1 MSDEYPVLPGEENEP
16 ADAAQPVK
24 GKPEL
29 EDLRASIAE
38 EEQERLRQ
46 KKNSGLLKKVT
57 GFLRKKTGTLQD
69 AQPEPAET
77 APLSPFSG
85 PLVGEEGQPPDESL
99 TSRIETVFSDWE
111 DSGETAPA
119 EIETPVE
126 AGADAAFQP
135 FDEQETPL
143 WKAGS
148 DEPSPV
154 WAPEES
160 QPAFH
165 DAAFEPEAGQPDAA
179 GQSEAL
185 KGWEVPAFDEDI
197 PAGLDLDAGLVES
210 TLETEAALTEADDA
224 SVATAFTPE
233 ASEPATIQTEDLRA
247 ELMPEAAP
255 VSDMP
260 KKPTRSLLQ
269 RVTGW
274 LNPDS
279 VKPEEPLPEV
289 SDDELSERLL
299 KVQSTEVNVEI
310 PGQRKFVY
318 EEYEPQV
325 VEETT
330 EPQDEFA
337 DPFSRLPQAADP
349 ESKVVSPDSLRGLTG
364 ESLLQ
369 RDWVDNHARFLSEE
383 PLAQDYVE
391 KAAEPVREEI
401 VKAPSRLSELSTPA
415 DEDSPAIEE
424 VRSQVLVDYEEP
436 PADAVFTPP
445 ATFAERAEAWG
456 RKNLGWLIAAF
467 VLLVGAAVMFQVR
480 PWERPP
486 APLPNTPV
494 PSDLPFPVGLE
505 LTGGW
510 FFDVNRSTIIENQWQ
525 PQGAEWLDNSQL
537 RRVVALPWN
546 KQTDA
551 VIQTLERGDQINLVF
566 SNNDLMPFLV
576 RSVERLDRGDTAVF
590 TAKDPGLVIFLYG
603 EESDQRWV
611 VLALPKD

>member
-1 MSDEYPVLPGEENEP
+1 MSDEYPVLPGGGNEP
-16 ADAAQPVK
+16 ADSAQPVNAQ
-24 GKPEL
+24 PEL
-29 EDLRASIAE
+29 DDLRASMAE
-38 EEQERLRQ
+38 EEQEHLRQ

-57 GFLRKKTGTLQD
+57 GLLRKKTGALPD
-69 AQPEPAET
+69 AQPQPAET
-77 APLSPFSG
+77 KPLGPFTG
-85 PLVGEEGQPPDESL
+85 PLIGEEDQPSDESL
-99 TSRIETVFSDWE
+99 TSRIEAVFSDWE
-111 DSGETAPA
+111 DGGETVPS
-119 EIETPVE
+119 E
-126 AGADAAFQP
+126 AGGTAAFQP
-135 FDEQETPL
+135 FDEQEMPL
-143 WKAGS
+143 GEEGS
-148 DEPSPV
+148 GEPLPV

-165 DAAFEPEAGQPDAA
+165 AAVFEPEPGQPEAA
-179 GQSEAL
+179 KAG
-185 KGWEVPAFDEDI
+185 EVPAFDEEI
-197 PAGLDLDAGLVES
+197 PAGLDLDADLIES
-210 TLETEAALTEADDA
+210 ALETEAVQADAGDA
-224 SVATAFTPE
+224 TTFVSET
-233 ASEPATIQTEDLRA
+233 SEPVPIQAEELRA

-255 VSDMP
+255 VSDAP
-260 KKPTRSLLQ
+260 KKSTRSLLQ

-279 VKPEEPLPEV
+279 IKPEEPLPEV

-310 PGQRKFVY
+310 PGQRKFIY
-318 EEYEPQV
+318 EEYEPQA

-330 EPQDEFA
+330 ETQDEGV

-349 ESKVVSPDSLRGLTG
+349 ESKVISPDSLRGLTG
-364 ESLLQ
+364 ESLLH

-383 PLAQDYVE
+383 PIAQDYVE
-391 KAAEPVREEI
+391 QAAEPVREEI
-401 VKAPSRLSELSTPA
+401 VKAPSRLSELSVPVD

-456 RKNLGWLIAAF
+456 RKNLGWLIT
-467 VLLVGAAVMFQVR
+467 VVILLAGAAVLFQVR
-480 PWERPP
+480 PWERVP
-486 APLPNTPV
+486 AALPNTPV
-494 PSDLPFPVGLE
+494 PSDLPYPVGLE

-566 SNNDLMPFLV
+566 SNNDLMPFVV
-576 RSVERLDRGDTAVF
+576 RSVERLDRGDTALF

-611 VLALPKD
+611 VLALPKN